1 MCVSL
6 SQGRTRTLCQGC
18 VSAHQIEKIE
28 KIIGKIVVSY
38 VECALA
44 TKLIV
49 KLPLIMFCVLW
60 LVHMIDSPPS
70 ASFLIPA
77 SALRPCPQSIRQNKS
92 FRFTCFIML
101 PFYVQSLCLAALFL
115 SPFPS
120 LSPSPCPSHRL
131 FICIKNKNVFS
142 FNQHV
147 HQ

>member
-18 VSAHQIEKIE
+18 VSAHQIEKIEKIE

-115 SPFPS
+115 SPFPPLS
-120 LSPSPCPSHRL
+120 LHPLAHLIVCL
-131 FICIKNKNVFS
+131 YA
-142 FNQHV
+142 
-147 HQ
+147 